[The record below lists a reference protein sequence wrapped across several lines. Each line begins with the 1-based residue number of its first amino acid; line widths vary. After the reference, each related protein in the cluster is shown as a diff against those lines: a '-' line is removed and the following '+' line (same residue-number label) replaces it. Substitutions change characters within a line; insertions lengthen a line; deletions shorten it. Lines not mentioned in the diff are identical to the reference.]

1 MQRWY
6 VAYRGGCSTSSICHR
21 SPRSLLF
28 LTTFFCSLCFSIPV
42 AAPVQAPELSASSS
56 SGVMLLHSHCCFCS
70 GLQVASSKQQQHAAH
85 RGRSS
90 TASGSHRSGHSPP
103 SPGGCKSA
111 VPAQWPSC
119 SPAAHVIQDTW
130 EDHRWACHRL
140 SALWGAET
148 SPSYTCRCSLGCRGT
163 TLMFL

>member
-1 MQRWY
+1 MLHIE
-6 VAYRGGCSTSSICHR
+6 VD
-21 SPRSLLF
+21 
-28 LTTFFCSLCFSIPV
+28 
-42 AAPVQAPELSASSS
+42 AAPPASATAHPAAYYSSPPSFVHYASPSQLLLLSRAPELSASSS
-56 SGVMLLHSHCCFCS
+56 SGIMLLHSHCCFCS

-90 TASGSHRSGHSPP
+90 IASGSHRSGHSPP